1 MRKILLLFP
10 LFTLHSSLL
19 TSVAQPS
26 PRRQCIDSIATL
38 GLMPHMNRCADFR
51 QWMADC
57 EKAVGYE
64 AFLQEFNNMIRKAKI
79 QATRSGLFTD
89 LPMVCDYMAWQQGTL
104 SDEQAG
110 ERLRY
115 HLEDYAHGLDSVYTA
130 QGKYGKGREYLWS
143 PTYVCMRNLLVDFLC
158 RTGQFSEAKEL
169 HKPLWDYLYGGKEN
183 AKKEPFEWTWL
194 RNRVEEIAVCMGEN
208 AFVGANL
215 AAWHCSDSQPK
226 KWQYLK
232 VDFEKLGIDYEESV
246 QGVSGIAPYVL
257 PAMLPLPAKAYK
269 IVQGL
274 PTPWPL
280 TVFTL
285 NPSEQMRLSVL
296 SYYEALLC
304 LPFSDVT
311 KHYVA
316 RIVFDNS
323 IHLVN
328 YDTPNVSP
336 EALAALLRRDAEI
349 YQLSHPIENYPH
361 DETETILMR
370 MWRRTMIYERMA
382 YGHPS
387 AQAMLAYAMCWLRKG
402 YPLNMLPLFEDAVD
416 AMRTELNITH
426 PTSRQMLLNCEN
438 RRWLRE
444 ELPQIISLTQQIEVY
459 ASIISSL
466 KALAAE

>member
-26 PRRQCIDSIATL
+26 PRRQCIDSIATH
-38 GLMPHMNRCADFR
+38 GLMPHMNRCAHFR

-57 EKAVGYE
+57 EQAVSYE
-64 AFLQEFNNMIRKAKI
+64 AFLQEFYNVVKKANI
-79 QATRSGLFTD
+79 QANLSGLFTD

-110 ERLRY
+110 ECLRY

-169 HKPLWDYLYGGKEN
+169 HKPLWDYLYEGKEN
-183 AKKEPFEWTWL
+183 TKKEPFGWTRL
-194 RNRVEEIAVCMGEN
+194 RYLTEEIAICMGEN
-208 AFVGANL
+208 AMLGADL
-215 AAWHCSDSQPK
+215 AVSHCANFQPR
-226 KWQYLK
+226 KWQSHT
-232 VDFEKLGIDYEESV
+232 VNFDSLGIDYEEPV
-246 QGVSGIAPYVL
+246 QGAPEKAVYVL

-280 TVFTL
+280 TVCTL

-311 KHYVA
+311 KHHVA

-323 IHLVN
+323 ISLVN

-349 YQLSHPIENYPH
+349 YRLSHPVESYPH

-370 MWRRTMIYERMA
+370 MWRRAMIYERMA

-387 AQAMLAYAMCWLRKG
+387 AHAMLAYAMCWLRKG
-402 YPLNMLPLFEDAVD
+402 YPLNMLPLCEDAVEV
-416 AMRTELNITH
+416 MRTELNVKH

-438 RRWLRE
+438 CRWLRE
-444 ELPQIISLTQQIEVY
+444 ELPQMITLTQQIEAY
-459 ASIISSL
+459 APIIASL
-466 KALAAE
+466 KALVAE